1 MGAGSV
7 AIRET
12 ANGPERTGPNGSGRR
27 RTAVAL
33 SLAQEMDQMK
43 KLIGCALVAIACA
56 SLASA
61 GSAQA
66 QWNDPVEVEA
76 LKQIEREMGQAMVA
90 VDLEKL
96 NRIFADNWTS
106 IGASGTVIT
115 KEKVLS
121 DFKSGVDR
129 LEAFELGPMDVQVK
143 GNVAVVHG
151 SVIEKRTRA
160 GKDVG
165 GEYVWMDLMEKR
177 NGTWVVARSAGAKV
191 R

>member
-1 MGAGSV
+1 MN
-7 AIRET
+7 R
-12 ANGPERTGPNGSGRR
+12 
-27 RTAVAL
+27 
-33 SLAQEMDQMK
+33 
-43 KLIGCALVAIACA
+43 LIARVLVAAACV
-56 SLASA
+56 SVASA
-61 GSAQA
+61 GSAQT
-66 QWNDPVEVEA
+66 QWNDPAVVET
-76 LKQIEREMGQAMVA
+76 LKQIERDMGQAMVA
-90 VDLEKL
+90 VDIDKL
-96 NRIFADNWTS
+96 DRIFADDWTS
-106 IGASGTVIT
+106 IGASGNVVT
-115 KEKVLS
+115 KEKVLR

-177 NGTWVVARSAGAKV
+177 NGTWVVIRTAGAKV

>member
-1 MGAGSV
+1 MNRL
-7 AIRET
+7 I
-12 ANGPERTGPNGSGRR
+12 GRVLV
-27 RTAVAL
+27 AVACV
-33 SLAQEMDQMK
+33 
-43 KLIGCALVAIACA
+43 G
-56 SLASA
+56 LASA

-66 QWNDPVEVEA
+66 QWNDPAVVEA
-76 LKQIEREMGQAMVA
+76 LKQIERDMGQAMVA

-96 NRIFADNWTS
+96 NRIFADDWTS
-106 IGASGTVIT
+106 IGASGAVVT
-115 KEKVLS
+115 KEKMLR
-121 DFKSGVDR
+121 DFKSVHDR

-151 SVIEKRTRA
+151 SVTEKRTRA

-177 NGTWVVARSAGAKV
+177 NGTWVVVRSAGAKV